1 MSASTETDERV
12 MNDTTMP
19 PPASQSSKIVP
30 LPRHKTG
37 RFGLSE
43 WNRLLQIS
51 KDLAQ
56 RKGQPL
62 RKISLQEVQQH
73 KSMHDGWIVLR
84 GKVYNLSPYL
94 AYHPGGE
101 SILRGVLGKDATQ
114 LYDKYHRWVNEE
126 KYVFVFIFLMCI
138 LRV

>member
-1 MSASTETDERV
+1 MSESPTSETNERV

-19 PPASQSSKIVP
+19 PPPPSSSQP
-30 LPRHKTG
+30 PPRHKTG

-43 WNRLLQIS
+43 WNRLLQLS

-62 RKISLQEVQQH
+62 RRITMSEVQQH
-73 KSMHDGWIVLR
+73 KSLHDGWIVLR
-84 GKVYNLSPYL
+84 GKVYNLSPYI

-101 SILRGVLGKDATQ
+101 SILRGVLGKDATK

-126 KYVFVFIFLMCI
+126 KYVLK
-138 LRV
+138 